1 MCTAAPAIGRTL
13 VLRFWL
19 AAALVA
25 LLMISTASWSDSCVN
40 LSLTSSSITCTIPEQ
55 TPETA
60 LTVTLTGLSFGAQAQ
75 GVVLI
80 YDDATHTLLS
90 DAVAF
95 VNTPAGVATVV
106 FASDTEGVVL
116 PPGLPVIG
124 TFTESKNPIFISVAL
139 GNGQFLRAKI
149 CSDLAEESSC
159 SGGSDSIGMSVGTSA
174 VPEPGTLLLVASGLI
189 SGAWGLRGPR
199 GRRLLRLAKL

>member
-1 MCTAAPAIGRTL
+1 MCTAAPAIFRTL
-13 VLRFWL
+13 ALRLWL

-25 LLMISTASWSDSCVN
+25 LLMIPTASWSDSCVN
-40 LSLTSSSITCTIPEQ
+40 LSLTSSSITCTIHEQ

-95 VNTPAGVATVV
+95 
-106 FASDTEGVVL
+106 
-116 PPGLPVIG
+116 
-124 TFTESKNPIFISVAL
+124 
-139 GNGQFLRAKI
+139 
-149 CSDLAEESSC
+149 
-159 SGGSDSIGMSVGTSA
+159 
-174 VPEPGTLLLVASGLI
+174 
-189 SGAWGLRGPR
+189 
-199 GRRLLRLAKL
+199 